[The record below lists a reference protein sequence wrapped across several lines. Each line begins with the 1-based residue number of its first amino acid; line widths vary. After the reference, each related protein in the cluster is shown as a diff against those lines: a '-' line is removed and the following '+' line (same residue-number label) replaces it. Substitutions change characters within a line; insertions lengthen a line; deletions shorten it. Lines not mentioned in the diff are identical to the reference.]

1 MVHCSMSREIDGRAM
16 TAKPKRVLP
25 PPRVRREYPTIDE
38 AVSAAQGLTSDP
50 VLQVEIAAGLMG
62 VSEDEVRPHIPK
74 LPPRTVSISAGT
86 RSVLVE
92 RRPIRSRV
100 LVRAASRG

>member
-1 MVHCSMSREIDGRAM
+1 MK
-16 TAKPKRVLP
+16 AKPKRVLP

-50 VLQVEIAAGLMG
+50 DSQVEIAAGLMG
-62 VSEDEVRPHIPK
+62 VSVEEVRPHVPK
-74 LPPRTVSISAGT
+74 LPPRTVSISAGH

-92 RRPIRSRV
+92 RRPIRARP
-100 LVRAASRG
+100 LARTASRA